1 MSQKRPKG
9 EPPVKLSLEPAG
21 AGKMDLPVSGQ
32 AHGLDDGRRY
42 LVAIKVAR
50 PGYEPPGVTVRARAG
65 ASVLTAEASGAALKK
80 LAEDPLVVSISVSRP
95 LPLID

>member
-9 EPPVKLSLEPAG
+9 EPPLKLSLESAG
-21 AGKMDLPVSGQ
+21 DGKMDLPVSGQ
-32 AHGLDDGRRY
+32 ARGLDDGRLY
-42 LVAIKVAR
+42 AVAIKVAR

-65 ASVLTAEASGAALKK
+65 ASVFTAEASGAALKE
-80 LAEDPLVVSISVSRP
+80 LALDPLVVSISVSRP